1 MVRAS
6 QFAVVRRSQRRGFT
20 LIELMIVISIILI
33 LVSIAVPMYQQSIIR
48 AKEAVLRQ
56 DLKTMRD
63 QIDNYTM
70 DKAKAP
76 QSLQDL
82 VDGQYL
88 RIIPKD
94 PFTGS
99 ADTWQRT
106 QTLCRVWTKPSPASP
121 TCTAAQASP
130 AATATPTAA
139 GESKLPA
146 TSSQLRCSIRPIRYI
161 RLIRALALLLPSL
174 EAGRW

>member
-1 MVRAS
+1 MVK
-6 QFAVVRRSQRRGFT
+6 RSKNRTDALCGFT

-33 LVSIAVPMYQQSIIR
+33 LIAIAVPMYQQSVIH

-70 DKAKAP
+70 DKEKAP

-82 VDGQYL
+82 VEAGYL
-88 RIIPKD
+88 RKIPRD

-99 ADTWQRT
+99 EETWQVENSDT
-106 QTLCRVWTKPSPASP
+106 LISLDQTEPGISDVHSGSNMVGSDG
-121 TCTAAQASP
+121 TAY
-130 AATATPTAA
+130 
-139 GESKLPA
+139 
-146 TSSQLRCSIRPIRYI
+146 SS
-161 RLIRALALLLPSL
+161 
-174 EAGRW
+174 W

>member
-1 MVRAS
+1 MVKRAKLRGVD
-6 QFAVVRRSQRRGFT
+6 QGGFT

-33 LVSIAVPMYQQSIIR
+33 LVGISVPMYEQSVIR

-70 DKAKAP
+70 DKEKAP

-82 VDGQYL
+82 VDAGYL
-88 RIIPKD
+88 RKIPKD

-99 ADTWQRT
+99 PGTWQIEVSDAMVSPN
-106 QTLCRVWTKPSPASP
+106 QTEPGISDVYSGSELTSGDG
-121 TCTAAQASP
+121 TAYN
-130 AATATPTAA
+130 T
-139 GESKLPA
+139 
-146 TSSQLRCSIRPIRYI
+146 
-161 RLIRALALLLPSL
+161 
-174 EAGRW
+174 W

>member
-70 DKAKAP
+70 DKEKAP
-76 QSLQDL
+76 QALQDL
-82 VDGQYL
+82 VEGGYL

-99 ADTWQRT
+99 ADTWQVENSDT
-106 QTLCRVWTKPSPASP
+106 LQSLDQTEPGITDVHS
-121 TCTAAQASP
+121 
-130 AATATPTAA
+130 
-139 GESKLPA
+139 G
-146 TSSQLRCSIRPIRYI
+146 SSLTGSDGNAY
-161 RLIRALALLLPSL
+161 SS
-174 EAGRW
+174 W

>member
-1 MVRAS
+1 MVKRS
-6 QFAVVRRSQRRGFT
+6 QFGPNRRRSDGFT

-33 LVSIAVPMYQQSIIR
+33 LVSIAVPMYEQSVVR

-70 DKAKAP
+70 DKEKAP

-82 VDGQYL
+82 VDAGYM
-88 RIIPKD
+88 RTIPKD

-99 ADTWQRT
+99 NETWTTETSDTFQSLD
-106 QTLCRVWTKPSPASP
+106 QTEPGITDVHSGSSLTGSDG
-121 TCTAAQASP
+121 TAY
-130 AATATPTAA
+130 
-139 GESKLPA
+139 
-146 TSSQLRCSIRPIRYI
+146 SS
-161 RLIRALALLLPSL
+161 
-174 EAGRW
+174 W

>member
-1 MVRAS
+1 MVKRNKNRTDALC
-6 QFAVVRRSQRRGFT
+6 GFT

-33 LVSIAVPMYQQSIIR
+33 LIAIAVPMYQQSVIH

-70 DKAKAP
+70 DKEKAP

-82 VDGQYL
+82 VDAGYL
-88 RIIPKD
+88 RKIPKD

-99 ADTWQRT
+99 DETWQVENSDT
-106 QTLCRVWTKPSPASP
+106 LISLDQTEPGISDVHSGSNMVGSDG
-121 TCTAAQASP
+121 TAY
-130 AATATPTAA
+130 
-139 GESKLPA
+139 
-146 TSSQLRCSIRPIRYI
+146 SS
-161 RLIRALALLLPSL
+161 
-174 EAGRW
+174 W

>member
-1 MVRAS
+1 MVK
-6 QFAVVRRSQRRGFT
+6 RSNFDSRSRRRGFT

-33 LVSIAVPMYQQSIIR
+33 LVSIAVPMYEQSVVR

-70 DKAKAP
+70 DKEKAP

-82 VDGQYL
+82 IDAQYL
-88 RIIPKD
+88 RVIPKD

-99 ADTWQRT
+99 AETWQVENSDT
-106 QTLCRVWTKPSPASP
+106 FQSLDQTEPGISDVHSGSSMTGSDG
-121 TCTAAQASP
+121 TAY
-130 AATATPTAA
+130 
-139 GESKLPA
+139 
-146 TSSQLRCSIRPIRYI
+146 SS
-161 RLIRALALLLPSL
+161 
-174 EAGRW
+174 W